1 MILIS
6 LIGEH
11 PIPNLLPI
19 RHQPPEIA
27 VLVYSDFTEKAAR
40 RLGKLLPRGCQVEL
54 CPVSAYDIAAAKQQ
68 MLGLVATRG
77 WGPASLLF
85 NLTGGTKP
93 MSLAAYLVAAELRAP
108 FLYLQSEGK
117 QTRLYRYEFDAL
129 GVPHVATDELLPNLI
144 TIDDYLRAFVDEYQ
158 LTGIAKDES
167 SKGTRFERAIHTAL
181 EPVVDE
187 IAVGLKLLGVVDV
200 DFVVRCANQV
210 GIIEAKTGSG
220 VKKGIDQLSTAGE
233 QRNLGTYTQKLLV
246 SDQVWDHTL
255 SNLRELADARR
266 IEVIEL
272 PSFSTEGS
280 LSVEDGEKLTQRVC
294 KSLGRP

>member
-1 MILIS
+1 MP
-6 LIGEH
+6 GDQ
-11 PIPNLLPI
+11 LLP
-19 RHQPPEIA
+19 
-27 VLVYSDFTEKAAR
+27 
-40 RLGKLLPRGCQVEL
+40 G
-54 CPVSAYDIAAAKQQ
+54 
-68 MLGLVATRG
+68 
-77 WGPASLLF
+77 
-85 NLTGGTKP
+85 
-93 MSLAAYLVAAELRAP
+93 
-108 FLYLQSEGK
+108 
-117 QTRLYRYEFDAL
+117 
-129 GVPHVATDELLPNLI
+129 LI
-144 TIDDYLRAFVDEYQ
+144 TLDDYLRAFVDGYQ
-158 LTGIAKDES
+158 LTGFAKDEA

-220 VKKGIDQLSTAGE
+220 GKKGIDQLSTAGE
-233 QRNLGTYTQKLLV
+233 PRNLGTYTQKLLV

-255 SNLRELADARR
+255 SNLRELAEARR

-280 LSVEDGEKLTQRVC
+280 LAVEDGEKLTQRVC